1 MGNGIESVLKADCM
15 TGLPP
20 LYRWWVLVWSG
31 TKRLRFLS
39 HFVSLMGTMRVMGAF
54 VVTVYHFF
62 PEGSCLVISSSLCKV
77 VLHDEGRGGQN
88 AVLRCST
95 FTITDG
101 PQALGR
107 RSAFLNESSKAGKTR
122 LMTQEN
128 LSSRRFGRWEPDF
141 IPFQKKM
148 SATEVKPRV

>member
-1 MGNGIESVLKADCM
+1 M
-15 TGLPP
+15 
-20 LYRWWVLVWSG
+20 
-31 TKRLRFLS
+31 
-39 HFVSLMGTMRVMGAF
+39 
-54 VVTVYHFF
+54 
-62 PEGSCLVISSSLCKV
+62 VISSSLCKV

-141 IPFQKKM
+141 IPFQKKDV
-148 SATEVKPRV
+148 SDRGEAAGVKLGSDRSV

>member
-1 MGNGIESVLKADCM
+1 M
-15 TGLPP
+15 
-20 LYRWWVLVWSG
+20 
-31 TKRLRFLS
+31 
-39 HFVSLMGTMRVMGAF
+39 
-54 VVTVYHFF
+54 TVYHFF

-107 RSAFLNESSKAGKTR
+107 RSAICIPQRVFQSRQNAANDARKSLLSQIWTLGARFHPFSEKDVSDRGEAAG
-122 LMTQEN
+122 
-128 LSSRRFGRWEPDF
+128 
-141 IPFQKKM
+141 
-148 SATEVKPRV
+148 VKLGSDRSV

>member
-1 MGNGIESVLKADCM
+1 M
-15 TGLPP
+15 
-20 LYRWWVLVWSG
+20 
-31 TKRLRFLS
+31 
-39 HFVSLMGTMRVMGAF
+39 
-54 VVTVYHFF
+54 TVYHFF

-77 VLHDEGRGGQN
+77 VLHDEGGGGQN
-88 AVLRCST
+88 AVLICST

-128 LSSRRFGRWEPDF
+128 LSSRRFGARF
-141 IPFQKKM
+141 HPFSEKDV
-148 SATEVKPRV
+148 SDRGEAAGVKLGSDRSV

>member
-1 MGNGIESVLKADCM
+1 
-15 TGLPP
+15 
-20 LYRWWVLVWSG
+20 
-31 TKRLRFLS
+31 
-39 HFVSLMGTMRVMGAF
+39 MGAF

-62 PEGSCLVISSSLCKV
+62 PEGYCLVISSSLCKV

-128 LSSRRFGRWEPDF
+128 LSSRRFGARF
-141 IPFQKKM
+141 HPFSEKDV
-148 SATEVKPRV
+148 SDRGEAAGVKLGSDRSV

>member
-1 MGNGIESVLKADCM
+1 M
-15 TGLPP
+15 
-20 LYRWWVLVWSG
+20 
-31 TKRLRFLS
+31 
-39 HFVSLMGTMRVMGAF
+39 
-54 VVTVYHFF
+54 TVYHFF

-77 VLHDEGRGGQN
+77 VLHDEGRVGQN

-128 LSSRRFGRWEPDF
+128 LSSRRFGARF
-141 IPFQKKM
+141 HPFSEKDV
-148 SATEVKPRV
+148 SDRGEAAGVKLGSDRSV